1 MALIMGIFGIYLLFG
16 GLYVTLGMNVEIP
29 NKEYKVARGDNVT
42 VPCTFKV
49 PAADLSVI
57 VTWSTLD
64 LDAPDD
70 PSKTI
75 LTYFNPSKVTVT
87 KAYKGRASLVHDI
100 PKGFANLQLSRVT
113 SADTRNYEC
122 KVQVEAEED
131 GSLSDTA
138 KVIVLVAPSPPD
150 CKVVGVAEFGQNI
163 NLTCFS
169 HEGTPKPIYKWQ
181 SHNVNNIPRPNPP
194 KATDQNGVLSLYN
207 VSQDTS
213 GFYICTSTNE
223 IRSAKC
229 NLTLAVMPPSMNIA
243 STAGIIGG
251 IVAVIVLLGIIVFCC
266 RRCRRKEKA
275 EEYAMG
281 SPEGG
286 EFTDKEPE
294 GKAEDH
300 EEHVSYEEERR
311 VKSAVKPQDPRDDRS
326 ERSYGRRSDY
336 DDRKDEYS
344 YRQDD
349 RRERY
354 DRDDHY
360 DDRRD
365 RYDDRRDR
373 SNDHYDDRRDRSDD
387 RYDDRRDRS
396 DDRYADRQ
404 DHNDD
409 RNSERYS
416 DRYDSR
422 DRPPSIPLNKPKVP
436 RS

>member
-1 MALIMGIFGIYLLFG
+1 MALIKGIFGIFLLFG
-16 GLYVTLGMNVEIP
+16 GLYMTLGMNVDIP
-29 NKEYKVARGDNVT
+29 QKEYKIARGDNVT
-42 VPCTFKV
+42 IPCTFK
-49 PAADLSVI
+49 PPGPDLSVI
-57 VTWSTLD
+57 VTWSSID
-64 LDAPDD
+64 LEAPDN

-75 LTYFNPSKVTVT
+75 LTYFNPIKITVT
-87 KAYKGRASLVHDI
+87 KAYKGRASLQHDI
-100 PKGFANLQLSRVT
+100 LKGFANLQLSTVT

-122 KVQVEAEED
+122 KVQVEADED

-138 KVIVLVAPSPPD
+138 KLIVLVAPSPPD

-169 HEGTPKPIYKWQ
+169 QEGTPKPVYKWQ

-207 VSQDTS
+207 ISQDTS
-213 GFYICTSTNE
+213 GYYICTSTNE

-243 STAGIIGG
+243 STAGIIAA
-251 IVAVIVLLGIIVFCC
+251 IVAAIVILGIIIFCC
-266 RRCRRKEKA
+266 RRCKRKEKE

-286 EFTDKEPE
+286 EFTDKEPD
-294 GKAEDH
+294 GKADGH
-300 EEHVSYEEERR
+300 EEHVNYEEERR

-336 DDRKDEYS
+336 DDRKDQYS
-344 YRQDD
+344 DKQDD

-365 RYDDRRDR
+365 RYDDR
-373 SNDHYDDRRDRSDD
+373 SD
-387 RYDDRRDRS
+387 RYDDRRDRY
-396 DDRYADRQ
+396 DDRYADRR
-404 DHNDD
+404 DYNDD
-409 RNSERYS
+409 RNSDRYS
-416 DRYDSR
+416 DHYDSR
-422 DRPPSIPLNKPKVP
+422 DRPPSVPLNKPKVP